1 MIGSPTIDGRE
12 SLRTVG
18 SRDQEAA
25 ISPDHPG
32 RWLGGAAG
40 ALASLAVG
48 LAARVLGLVSA
59 NSEPS
64 SSLEIG
70 LLGMPVGFVLGRA
83 FFPGA
88 RSGGWSW
95 ALLVGA
101 GIGLVAPPLGAIEI
115 MLGPALLPPDL
126 ATSAY
131 SVPAA
136 VVFLLIAIPFSYI
149 AVVLTIPAGLVWATL
164 VWLIPQDVP
173 PRLRVPKAVER
184 LGVRH
189 AVALLL
195 AWGLVVQVATAWQR

>member
-1 MIGSPTIDGRE
+1 MIGSPTIDGRQ

-18 SRDQEAA
+18 SRDQDAA
-25 ISPDHPG
+25 ISRDHPG

-48 LAARVLGLVSA
+48 LAPPVLGLVSA
-59 NSEPS
+59 NSDPS

-95 ALLVGA
+95 ALWVGA
-101 GIGLVAPPLGAIEI
+101 GIGLVAPPLGAIESV
-115 MLGPALLPPDL
+115 LGPALLPPHP
-126 ATSAY
+126 ATSY

-164 VWLIPQDVP
+164 VRLIPQDVP
-173 PRLRVPKAVER
+173 PRLRAPKAVER

-195 AWGLVVQVATAWQR
+195 AWGLVVQLATVWQQ